1 MSQDEDRSALDASG
15 VATDERSRNRYL
27 SGLYAAVRLDKVS
40 VRGLPGGECA
50 RYESRGVVWCASLAA
65 RGTESHSKM
74 LGWNSAARSAIV
86 CREKLKD
93 TQRGIVVTNF
103 LPLTLISAG
112 LLIAAFAAP
121 SSPSNGL
128 LLVANKGAQN
138 LGLIDTT
145 AGRQIAT
152 VAEGGVTGHEVAAS
166 PDGKRAFVPIY
177 GNSGVGMPGTDGS
190 TLVVIDLRER
200 KVIRTIDFGHGV
212 RPHCAVFG
220 PKDGLLYV
228 TTELDHSVTII
239 DPQTLKIVGSV
250 PTGQAESHML
260 AISSDGHH
268 GYTANVGPG
277 TVSVLDLVGRK
288 TVTVIPVAQ
297 HVQRIS
303 ITPDNRWVF
312 TSDTEKPRLAV
323 IDTATRKVDSWIA
336 LPSTGYGSASTP
348 DGKWLLAALPEANA
362 VAVVNLAT
370 LHVIK
375 TISVPPAPQEV
386 VIRPDG
392 EVAYVSCDHNHQ
404 VAAIQISNWGVKLI
418 DAGRGA
424 DGLAWAK

>member
-1 MSQDEDRSALDASG
+1 MA
-15 VATDERSRNRYL
+15 
-27 SGLYAAVRLDKVS
+27 
-40 VRGLPGGECA
+40 
-50 RYESRGVVWCASLAA
+50 
-65 RGTESHSKM
+65 
-74 LGWNSAARSAIV
+74 
-86 CREKLKD
+86 
-93 TQRGIVVTNF
+93 NF

-112 LLIAAFAAP
+112 LLAAAFAAS

-128 LLVANKGAQN
+128 LLVANKGEQT
-138 LGLIDTT
+138 LGLIDPT

-166 PDGKRAFVPIY
+166 PDGQRAFVPIY

-190 TLVVIDLRER
+190 TLAVIDLKER
-200 KVIRTIDFGHGV
+200 KVIHTIDFGHGV
-212 RPHCAVFG
+212 RPHCAIFG

-228 TTELDHSVTII
+228 TTELENSVTVI
-239 DPQTLKIVGSV
+239 DPRILKIVWSV

-260 AISSDGHH
+260 AISSDGRR

-277 TVSVLDLVGRK
+277 TVSVLDLAGRK
-288 TVTVIPVAQ
+288 TVTVIPVAE

-323 IDTATRKVDSWIA
+323 IDTATNRVDRWIA

-348 DGKWLLAALPEANA
+348 DGKWLLVALPEANA

-370 LHVIK
+370 LQVIK
-375 TISVPPAPQEV
+375 TISVPAAPQEV

-392 EVAYVSCDHNHQ
+392 EVAYVSCDHSRQ
-404 VAAIQISNWGVKLI
+404 VAAIQINSWGVKRI
-418 DAGRGA
+418 EAGRGA